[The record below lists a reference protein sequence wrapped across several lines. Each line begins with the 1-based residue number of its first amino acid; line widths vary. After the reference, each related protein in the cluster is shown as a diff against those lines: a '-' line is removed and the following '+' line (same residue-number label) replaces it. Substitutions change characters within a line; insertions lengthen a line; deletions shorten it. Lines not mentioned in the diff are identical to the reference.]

1 MYNSF
6 DTYKLAVETV
16 HPNNTVLMDD
26 MGMPSVMVR
35 VPKFKI
41 SDVIEGGST
50 ATFPAFIVNGVEVP
64 EIFISKYPNIVVNDR
79 AYSLPMRDPRAY
91 VNFDQAKQFCQN
103 KGKGWHLMTNAEWM
117 AIAYWCR
124 KNGYVPQGNTSY
136 GCNHAAPHEKGVPS
150 YTYGEGTVGRTYTGS
165 GPVTWSHDKTAA
177 GIFDLCGNVWEWVSG
192 FRLKNGEIQVIPDN
206 NAAAGVDEGPESS
219 LWRAML
225 QDGTL
230 VVPGPAGT
238 LKYDSLIAGDATQ
251 TDHYLGGSM
260 VLSTLR
266 NNPQYTG
273 GDVDAYYGHQSQ
285 TFESLGVK
293 EGVTVPELA
302 KVLGMY
308 PLNATEGGHDGDGL
322 WVRNYGERLP
332 LRGGSWRN
340 SAGAGV
346 FALNFIGSRA
356 SSYWDVGFRAAF
368 VNL

>member
-6 DTYKLAVETV
+6 DTYKLSVETV

-35 VPKFKI
+35 IPKFKI
-41 SDVIEGGST
+41 SDVIAGGST

-79 AYSLPMRDPRAY
+79 AYSLPMRDPRVY
-91 VNFDQAKQFCQN
+91 VNFDQAKQYCQN
-103 KGKGWHLMTNAEWM
+103 KGAGWHLMTNAEWM

-136 GCNHAAPHEKGVPS
+136 GCNHAAPHEKGLVS
-150 YTYGEGTVGRTYTGS
+150 GDGGRTYTGS
-165 GPVTWSHDKTAA
+165 GPITWAHDKTVA
-177 GIFDLCGNVWEWVSG
+177 GIYDLCGNVWEWVSG

-260 VLSTLR
+260 ILSTLR
-266 NNPQYTG
+266 DSPQYTG

-285 TFESLGVK
+285 SFESLGVK
-293 EGVTVPELA
+293 EGLTVPELA

-308 PLNATEGGHDGDGL
+308 PLDATEGGHDGDGFWL
-322 WVRNYGERLP
+322 RNYGERLP
-332 LRGGSWRN
+332 LRGGSWHY
-340 SAGAGV
+340 STGAGV
-346 FALNFIGSRA
+346 FALTLIDSRA
-356 SSYWDVGFRAAF
+356 LLYGSVGFRAAF